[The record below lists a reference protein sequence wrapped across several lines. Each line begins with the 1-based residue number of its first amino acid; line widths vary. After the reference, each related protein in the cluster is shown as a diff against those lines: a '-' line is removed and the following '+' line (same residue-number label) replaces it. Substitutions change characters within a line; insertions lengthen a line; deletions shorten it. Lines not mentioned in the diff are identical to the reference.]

1 MFGKTSRS
9 CPHGFT
15 APMGLTQHNQPARIV
30 TGRWRPRICLRKGC
44 GGVYPPRRWNQRYCQ
59 QEDCLREVRRWQAA
73 KRQRDY
79 RQSQANRRRHAEAE
93 ARRRRQKRAALSA
106 NGGVVCVP
114 ESAEPA
120 ADRCAWSRSKTIPAD
135 FCHRPGCY
143 EPLPEGTRAP
153 ARYCDGDCRRA
164 VRRVVDRERKWLTRN
179 SYDAGAARCPESQT
193 PARPAAVGYLDATS
207 GIDQACA
214 KLVGDYRPDRR
225 SSLSCRALDR
235 FPTSDHAGGSPRDD
249 HCQTHS
255 DCRSRPPPT

>member
-15 APMGLTQHNQPARIV
+15 APMGLTQHNQPAGIV

-44 GGVYPPRRWNQRYCQ
+44 GCVYQPRRWNQRYCQ
-59 QEDCLREVRRWQAA
+59 QADCLREVRRWQAT

-79 RQSQANRRRHAEAE
+79 RRSQANRQQHAEAE
-93 ARRRRQKRAALSA
+93 ARRRREKRAALSA
-106 NGGVVCVP
+106 NGGVLRVQDT
-114 ESAEPA
+114 AEPN

-135 FCHRPGCY
+135 FCNRPGCY

-153 ARYCDGDCRRA
+153 ARYCGGDCRQA

-179 SYDAGAARCPESQT
+179 DYDAAGVR
-193 PARPAAVGYLDATS
+193 RPASRTATAPPPVGHMDLMPS
-207 GIDQACA
+207 IDQERA
-214 KLVGDYRPDRR
+214 KLVGDYRPKRR

-235 FPTSDHAGGSPRDD
+235 FPTADHEEGPQRDD

-255 DCRSRPPPT
+255 DCRSRPPPA